1 MIMFFISAALL
12 VALCLAWLL
21 YGLFRSGHSSTDQE
35 AVNITLAR
43 ERRQVLDDALA
54 DGSIDQAS
62 HDYEREQLEYDLASD
77 LKLESERKATRKTG
91 NIAAAVVVAIFVP
104 VAAGA
109 LYLQLGNPTAITQVD
124 APQPAANAQAPALA
138 DLLPQLEQRLATS
151 PDDIEGWRLLGRSY
165 LSVNEFARARSAFE
179 RALALDEDDV
189 ATLAQLSESIAMQQ
203 DGDLAG
209 EPLSYLERANA
220 LDPDHEHTLWLL
232 AIARQQAGDHEAAL
246 QGFDRLTAMSRDN
259 PDALATIDQM
269 RSRSLAALSANTDTQ
284 SPAVGADAPS
294 ETGTSGT
301 SGTAGIADT
310 AGTID
315 APSTASTDD
324 STNGTTAT
332 NNEASIRVSVSLSE
346 AALNAVSAD
355 SAVFIYA
362 RASEG
367 PPMPLAARRVAVSD
381 LPITITLDD
390 SMAMIPGMTLSSYPS
405 VTVGARVSA
414 SGNALAQ
421 SGDWFGEVSEILV
434 ADTDELTLTIEQQ
447 TP

>member
-21 YGLFRSGHSSTDQE
+21 YGLFRSGHSDTDQE

-43 ERRQVLDDALA
+43 ERRQILDDALA

-62 HDYEREQLEYDLASD
+62 HDYEREQLEFDLASD
-77 LKLESERKATRKTG
+77 LRLESERTATRKSG

-124 APQPAANAQAPALA
+124 APPTDTNAQAPALA
-138 DLLPQLEQRLATS
+138 ELLPQLEQRLATS
-151 PDDIEGWRLLGRSY
+151 PDDVAGWRLLGRSY
-165 LSVNEFARARSAFE
+165 LSVNEFSKARSAFE

-189 ATLAQLSESIAMQQ
+189 PTLAQLSESIAMQQ
-203 DGDLAG
+203 EGDLAG
-209 EPLSYLERANA
+209 EPMAYLERANA

-232 AIARQQAGDHEAAL
+232 SIARQQVGDHQAAM
-246 QGFDRLTAMSRDN
+246 QGFDRLSSLSQGN
-259 PDALATIDQM
+259 PEALATIDQM
-269 RSRSLAALSANTDTQ
+269 RSRSLEALSGGNVATPAQGSSASSTANPAQADSPPGDT
-284 SPAVGADAPS
+284 AD
-294 ETGTSGT
+294 ETATSG
-301 SGTAGIADT
+301 D
-310 AGTID
+310 
-315 APSTASTDD
+315 
-324 STNGTTAT
+324 
-332 NNEASIRVSVSLSE
+332 ASIKVSVSLSD
-346 AALNAVSAD
+346 AAQGAVTAD

-367 PPMPLAARRVAVSD
+367 PPMPLAASRVTVSD
-381 LPITITLDD
+381 LPITVTLDD
-390 SMAMIPGMTLSSYPS
+390 SMAMIPGMTLSSFPS

-414 SGNALAQ
+414 TGNALAQ
-421 SGDWFGEVSEILV
+421 SGDWFAEADEIIIG
-434 ADTDELTLTIEQQ
+434 DTDALSLTIESQ